1 MSLPAFFLFQYIFI
15 CFGYLGPPVVI
26 NELLFFSCS
35 ILSNSLRPMDC
46 STAGFL
52 VLFCL
57 PEFAQTHV
65 HWDSDAIQLSY
76 PVIPFS
82 SCPQSFPTSGS
93 FPIVD
98 FLHYV
103 AKYWSFNF
111 SISPSNSGL
120 ISFKIDWFDLLAV
133 QGTLKESSPAPQFES
148 INSSVLSL
156 LYSSTLTSIHD

>member
-1 MSLPAFFLFQYIFI
+1 MNCYFSVAQFCPTLCAPWTAAQQVSLSFS
-15 CFGYLGPPVVI
+15 VSRS
-26 NELLFFSCS
+26 LLKLTS
-35 ILSNSLRPMDC
+35 IETVMPSNY
-46 STAGFL
+46 
-52 VLFCL
+52 
-57 PEFAQTHV
+57 H
-65 HWDSDAIQLSY
+65 

-133 QGTLKESSPAPQFES
+133 QGTLKESSPAPQSES

-156 LYSSTLTSIHD
+156 LYSSTLTSIHDYWKNHSFDYTNLWWQTDAN